1 MLFGH
6 RGDDH
11 VGSIGEAIKYADC
24 EPMIG
29 RSRSQKD
36 HGKEVDEGT
45 TA

>member
-1 MLFGH
+1 
-6 RGDDH
+6 
-11 VGSIGEAIKYADC
+11 VGSIGEAIKYADW
-24 EPMIG
+24 EAMIG